1 MPIPFPI
8 DAINENAECVKVLS
22 KYYSDI
28 SELQEQY
35 LSANSNIKDVIA
47 GQLRQL
53 WSELDEICYG
63 LYKVT
68 AQEKQQII
76 NIGRTVS
83 RIDLLNGVK

>member
-1 MPIPFPI
+1 M
-8 DAINENAECVKVLS
+8 NNMRL
-22 KYYSDI
+22 
-28 SELQEQY
+28 LQ
-35 LSANSNIKDVIA
+35 IA

-53 WSELDEICYG
+53 WTELDDICYS

-68 AQEKQQII
+68 DHEKQQII